1 MKYILISKSF
11 QRQLKTLRRY
21 LSEQDVVDD
30 VARFIRRGLTKGE
43 TFLEAYTISQ
53 IHLEIVKL
61 RVSVYRVDFRYLIGV
76 IDRHDYL
83 PIIIDLKKGRH
94 GRNLSFNA
102 DKQTVLAIESA
113 IIRMVED
120 YLAHTEASP
129 TLTAYSVE
137 ES

>member
-1 MKYILISKSF
+1 MKYILISQSF
-11 QRQLKTLRRY
+11 RRQLKVLRRY
-21 LSEQDVVDD
+21 LTEQDVVDD
-30 VARFIRRGLTKGE
+30 IARFIRRGLTKGE

-61 RVSVYRVDFRYLIGV
+61 RLSVYRVDFRYLIGV
-76 IDRHDYL
+76 IEQRDYL
-83 PIIIDLKKGRH
+83 PIIIDLKKGRY
-94 GRNLSFNA
+94 GQNLSLNA
-102 DKQTVLAIESA
+102 DRQTVVAIESA

-120 YLAHTEASP
+120 YLEHTEASP